1 MSTAQAG
8 IAEPA
13 QNAPPT
19 SYRDLLESVP
29 DALNGL
35 KADDP
40 RLGLRDDE
48 QAFELQTPMLP
59 LSKGWETDSKRS
71 HDASSRP

>member
-13 QNAPPT
+13 QNTPPT

-29 DALNGL
+29 DALDGL

-40 RLGLRDDE
+40 RLGLCDYE

-59 LSKGWETDSKRS
+59 LSNG
-71 HDASSRP
+71 